1 MARSADFASTQ
12 SELAD
17 SERQVDKP
25 FPPEEMAPAKL
36 PVRPLGKSHEQEA
49 DWRRFGTLA
58 VGLAIGVAVGA
69 GVALLMAP
77 LSGADVREK
86 IGDRARGLR
95 GQAADTWDELRDELR
110 YASRR
115 GRRGVRRG
123 VTRGR
128 WAAEDVVDRTR
139 R

>member
-12 SELAD
+12 SGIAD
-17 SERQVDKP
+17 TEREAVKP
-25 FPPEEMAPAKL
+25 FPPEDMAPARL
-36 PVRPLGKSHEQEA
+36 PARPLGQSHEEGA

-77 LSGADVREK
+77 MSGADVREK

-115 GRRGVRRG
+115 GKRGVRRG

>member
-1 MARSADFASTQ
+1 MARSADFESKQ
-12 SELAD
+12 SEIAD
-17 SERQVDKP
+17 REREVDMP
-25 FPPEEMAPAKL
+25 LPPVDMASAKL
-36 PVRPLGKSHEQEA
+36 PTHPLGKSREEEG
-49 DWRRFGTLA
+49 DLRRFGTLA

-77 LSGADVREK
+77 MSGADVREQ

>member
-1 MARSADFASTQ
+1 MARSADFASTE

-17 SERQVDKP
+17 SERAIDKP
-25 FPPEEMAPAKL
+25 FPPEDMAPARL
-36 PVRPLGKSHEQEA
+36 PTRAVGKSHEEEA

-69 GVALLMAP
+69 GIALLMAP
-77 LSGADVREK
+77 MSGADVREK

-95 GQAADTWDELRDELR
+95 GQAADTWDDLRDELR

-128 WAAEDVVDRTR
+128 WAAEDAVDRSR

>member
-1 MARSADFASTQ
+1 MARSADFVSTP
-12 SELAD
+12 SPIAG
-17 SERQVDKP
+17 SEREVDNS
-25 FPPEEMAPAKL
+25 FPPEDMAPARL
-36 PVRPLGKSHEQEA
+36 PARPLGKSHEQEA
-49 DWRRFGTLA
+49 DWPRLGTLA

-77 LSGADVREK
+77 MSGADVREK

-115 GRRGVRRG
+115 GGRGVRRG

-128 WAAEDVVDRTR
+128 WAAEDVMDRTR
-139 R
+139 K